1 MLLGWLDTRKKRTD
15 LKRGSRDGDIL
26 VTDTPD
32 HALVGFR
39 RTFGHGRF
47 KVQCDVSSKCG
58 RGRGR
63 LRPGKG
69 KEETA
74 HWARTTDG
82 RTDGAGRTRS
92 AASRIEGC
100 RIARPPT
107 EWARWGEQSLLVVAR
122 RAGAGGRL
130 ITLECDDDLSVVAE
144 PKLGERSLLPPD

>member
-1 MLLGWLDTRKKRTD
+1 MLFGWLDTRKKRTD

-58 RGRGR
+58 RGR

-107 EWARWGEQSLLVVAR
+107 ERVGAMGRAIPTRCRQ
-122 RAGAGGRL
+122 AGAGGRL
-130 ITLECDDDLSVVAE
+130 ITLEWDDDLSVVAE

>member
-1 MLLGWLDTRKKRTD
+1 MLFGWLDTRKKRTD

-58 RGRGR
+58 RGR

-100 RIARPPT
+100 RIARPPAHRVGAMGRAIPT
-107 EWARWGEQSLLVVAR
+107 RCRQ
-122 RAGAGGRL
+122 AGAGGRL
-130 ITLECDDDLSVVAE
+130 ITLEWDDDLSVVAE

>member
-1 MLLGWLDTRKKRTD
+1 MLFGWLDTRKKRTD

-58 RGRGR
+58 RGR

-82 RTDGAGRTRS
+82 RTDRRGGTDTVSGLKDRRLQD
-92 AASRIEGC
+92 
-100 RIARPPT
+100 RPPAHRVGAMGRAIPT
-107 EWARWGEQSLLVVAR
+107 RCRQ
-122 RAGAGGRL
+122 AGAGGRL
-130 ITLECDDDLSVVAE
+130 ITLEWDDDLSVVAE